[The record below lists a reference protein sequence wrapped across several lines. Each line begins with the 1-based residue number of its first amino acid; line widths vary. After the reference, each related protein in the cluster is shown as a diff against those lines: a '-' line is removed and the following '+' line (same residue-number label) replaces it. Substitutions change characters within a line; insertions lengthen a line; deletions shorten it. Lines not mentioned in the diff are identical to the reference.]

1 MGFALTFAQQKG
13 GAGKTTLVAH
23 LARAWQLAGKSVIL
37 IDLDPQRSLSFWNE
51 LREDDAFDLREGAGW
66 RAGPDIKEARG
77 QADIVLVDCPGN
89 ASDLL
94 QAALR
99 ESAMVVVPCQP
110 TPLDIWATAPIAEMA
125 AKEKTA
131 ARIVLNR
138 VPPRGTHAD
147 DASKALK
154 NPNAEVL
161 RSRIGN
167 RIAFAAR
174 LGRGQT
180 ALEDPGKTRA
190 KAEIEALR
198 KELDRHIRKLTA

>member
-1 MGFALTFAQQKG
+1 MGVALTFAQQKG

-77 QADIVLVDCPGN
+77 QADVVLVDCPGN

-99 ESAMVVVPCQP
+99 ESDMVVIPCQP
-110 TPLDIWATAPIAEMA
+110 SPLDIWATAPILKMA
-125 AKEKTA
+125 TKEKTA

-138 VPPRGTHAD
+138 VPPRGPHAD
-147 DASKALK
+147 AAQKSLTSDSGQ
-154 NPNAEVL
+154 VL
-161 RSRIGN
+161 RSQIGN
-167 RIAFAAR
+167 RVAFS
-174 LGRGQT
+174 
-180 ALEDPGKTRA
+180 ALMSAGKTAIDRGGNA
-190 KAEIEALR
+190 KAKSEIDALR
-198 KELDRHIRKLTA
+198 RELDRQLGKLAR